1 MTNRNKETHLRGGDE
16 EKLRKILIDPITQ
29 KKLAEN
35 YSFKYFDHILDL
47 YLNDESELTN
57 IQSNFYNDV
66 KFPNYDSID
75 DFGTLLDKARKSVFA
90 KKLDEEIPFG
100 AKLLEAGCGTGQL
113 SISLSRYMRE
123 IYAIDISEGSL
134 ALAKKFIDHN
144 QIKNVNLIK
153 MNIFNLFFENEF
165 FDTIISNG
173 VLHHTH
179 NPELAFEKL
188 CVKLKKNGY
197 IIIGLYHKY
206 GRLIQNFRQ
215 FLIRIFGDNFKFL
228 DRRFR
233 ENISKEKKY
242 AWFLDQ
248 YKNPFEKSFTLS
260 EVLNWFKKNKI
271 EYVSSVPFDFSADD
285 KLFER
290 KKIKNN
296 TELFFSEILLAF
308 NLKQIYEGGFFVTIG
323 RKL

>member
-1 MTNRNKETHLRGGDE
+1 MTNRNKEIHLRGGE

-66 KFPNYDSID
+66 KFPNYDNID
-75 DFGTLLDKARKSVFA
+75 DFGTLLDKARKSIFA

-144 QIKNVNLIK
+144 QIKSVNLIK
-153 MNIFNLFFENEF
+153 MNILIYSSKTNFLTLLFQMVF
-165 FDTIISNG
+165 FITLII
-173 VLHHTH
+173 
-179 NPELAFEKL
+179 
-188 CVKLKKNGY
+188 
-197 IIIGLYHKY
+197 
-206 GRLIQNFRQ
+206 
-215 FLIRIFGDNFKFL
+215 
-228 DRRFR
+228 
-233 ENISKEKKY
+233 
-242 AWFLDQ
+242 
-248 YKNPFEKSFTLS
+248 
-260 EVLNWFKKNKI
+260 LN
-271 EYVSSVPFDFSADD
+271 
-285 KLFER
+285 
-290 KKIKNN
+290 
-296 TELFFSEILLAF
+296 
-308 NLKQIYEGGFFVTIG
+308 
-323 RKL
+323 

>member
-1 MTNRNKETHLRGGDE
+1 MTNRNKETHLREGSE
-16 EKLRKILIDPITQ
+16 EKLREILIDPITQ

-66 KFPNYDSID
+66 KFPNYDNID
-75 DFGTLLDKARKSVFA
+75 DFGTLLDKARKSIFA

-144 QIKNVNLIK
+144 QIKSVNLIK

-165 FDTIISNG
+165 FDIIISNW
-173 VLHHTH
+173 LFDDKRDHYTWDTIR
-179 NPELAFEKL
+179 L
-188 CVKLKKNGY
+188 Y
-197 IIIGLYHKY
+197 I
-206 GRLIQNFRQ
+206 
-215 FLIRIFGDNFKFL
+215 D
-228 DRRFR
+228 
-233 ENISKEKKY
+233 ISKFRSKSK
-242 AWFLDQ
+242 LD
-248 YKNPFEKSFTLS
+248 
-260 EVLNWFKKNKI
+260 
-271 EYVSSVPFDFSADD
+271 
-285 KLFER
+285 
-290 KKIKNN
+290 
-296 TELFFSEILLAF
+296 
-308 NLKQIYEGGFFVTIG
+308 
-323 RKL
+323 

>member
-1 MTNRNKETHLRGGDE
+1 MTNKEIHLQGEGE
-16 EKLRKILIDPITQ
+16 LRKILIDPFTQ
-29 KKLAEN
+29 KKLPEN
-35 YSFKYFDHILDL
+35 YSFKYSDHILDL

-57 IQSNFYNDV
+57 IQSNFYNEV
-66 KFPNYDSID
+66 KFPNYDDTD
-75 DFGTLLDKARKSVFA
+75 DFGTLFDKARKSIFA

-100 AKLLEAGCGTGQL
+100 AKLLDAGCGTGQL
-113 SISLSRYMRE
+113 GIFLSRYLRE

-134 ALAKKFIDHN
+134 ALAKKFIDRN
-144 QIKNVNLIK
+144 KIKSVNLIK
-153 MNIFNLFFENEF
+153 MNIFNLFFKDDF
-165 FDTIISNG
+165 FDIIISNG

-179 NPELAFEKL
+179 NAELAFEKL

-197 IIIGLYHKY
+197 IIVGLYHKY
-206 GRLIQNFRQ
+206 GRLTQKFRQ

-271 EYVSSVPFDFSADD
+271 EYVSSVPFDFSVHD
-285 KLFER
+285 KIFE
-290 KKIKNN
+290 KKK
-296 TELFFSEILLAF
+296 
-308 NLKQIYEGGFFVTIG
+308 
-323 RKL
+323 